1 MIYELE
7 IVKIQIIN
15 TQKQDYM
22 IKYKKGNKFICL
34 KN

>member
-15 TQKQDYM
+15 TQKQNYM
-22 IKYKKGNKFICL
+22 IKYKKRKEI
-34 KN
+34 